1 MSGIIEKKERIHVR
15 IPESLL
21 SRLDEEVL
29 ISGGVLSRNA
39 LIVKALT
46 HLLDRQDQETEIL
59 RALRDTN
66 AQLQHTT
73 QRLNQVEAQIDK
85 LTYTLDQKIN
95 AKIDHAM
102 RQAQEKLKGSK

>member
-1 MSGIIEKKERIHVR
+1 MTLLLARADSEKI
-15 IPESLL
+15 
-21 SRLDEEVL
+21 
-29 ISGGVLSRNA
+29 
-39 LIVKALT
+39 
-46 HLLDRQDQETEIL
+46 
-59 RALRDTN
+59 LRDTN